1 MSLSPEQR
9 RLRAQIAAN
18 SRWSREDPRVGT
30 ARARAAW
37 YRKFLDQVDPE
48 RILSHAERDR
58 RAQSALRAEMQR
70 LALRSSK
77 ARSAK
82 AAARERVDAH
92 PLGEVLDDVLEDIQ
106 VHLEDGAS

>member
-37 YRKFLDQVDPE
+37 YRRFLDEVDPD
-48 RILSHAERDR
+48 RILPPTERER
-58 RAQSALRAEMQR
+58 RAQAALRAEMQR

-77 ARSAK
+77 ARAAK
-82 AAARERVDAH
+82 AAVREREREH
-92 PLGEVLDDVLEDIQ
+92 PIGEVLDDVLEDIQ
-106 VHLEDGAS
+106 AHLKDGA